1 MKRYREVKGPMII
14 GVMFKLGI
22 KPKELPTEFAGTPV
36 NSVI

>member
-14 GVMFKLGI
+14 GYMFKLGS

-36 NSVI
+36 TSEI